1 MFLSDSWSFL
11 VELESYVGEVPAT
24 AGVVPIDLSQ
34 EEDRGDVEPFR
45 HAVTR
50 VLHCTVGK
58 EDKPG
63 DQVRRVARVW
73 EYRDGEPAFNGKF
86 PWFRQVPVADFVRRL
101 LDANR
106 EFDGF
111 TDDEVARLKEEYGV

>member
-24 AGVVPIDLSQ
+24 IGVVPIDLSQ
-34 EEDRGDVEPFR
+34 EEDRGDVEPVR

-58 EDKPG
+58 EDKLG

-86 PWFRQVPVADFVRRL
+86 PWFRQVTVADFVRRL
-101 LDANR
+101 LEANGK
-106 EFDGF
+106 FDGF
-111 TDDEVARLKEEYGV
+111 TDDEVAWLKEEYGV